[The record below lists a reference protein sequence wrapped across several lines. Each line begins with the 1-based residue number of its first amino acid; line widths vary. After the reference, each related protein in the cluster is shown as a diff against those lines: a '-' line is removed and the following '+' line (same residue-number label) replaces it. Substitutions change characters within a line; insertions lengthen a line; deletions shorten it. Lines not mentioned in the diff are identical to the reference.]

1 MVDDFFYKLYG
12 LFLEIDSIASI
23 CEGRN
28 RKLII
33 SFFGYFSLI
42 AQKQDKKDSE
52 ILKEITE
59 AKIKLKQEFKDYC
72 KINSKFRLPI
82 WNLKQHSTYGAILK
96 NPNISE
102 FFLEFL
108 NAVKKYSEWRSKLG
122 SEQLLLIYKKNLI
135 DRQQY
140 YTNDKKVFEE
150 INKILESVP
159 SDKLDNNK
167 IIKQSLIE
175 FHNAISHLV
184 SIFYGNTEESNI
196 KRAINHFKRGALDS
210 YKSIIKDY
218 YLLKNSGNILYE
230 LDLEKKL
237 INIREN
243 EFRNMGTDNNGDLL
257 KKYENMVNDIINN
270 LP

>member
-1 MVDDFFYKLYG
+1 MVDDFFYKIYG
-12 LFLEIDSIASI
+12 SFLEIDSTASI

-33 SFFGYFSLI
+33 SFFGYFSLV
-42 AQKQDKKDSE
+42 AQKQDEKDLE
-52 ILKEITE
+52 ILKEIEE
-59 AKIKLKQEFKDYC
+59 AKIKLKREFKDYC
-72 KINSKFRLPI
+72 DINRNFRLDI
-82 WNLKQHSTYGAILK
+82 WNKKQHSSYSVILK
-96 NPNISE
+96 NPDISK
-102 FFLEFL
+102 FFSEFL
-108 NAVKKYSEWRSKLG
+108 NAVIKYSEWRNKLN

-150 INKILESVP
+150 INKILVSVP

-218 YLLKNSGNILYE
+218 YLLKNSGNIIYE
-230 LDLEKKL
+230 LDFKKL
-237 INIREN
+237 KEIREK
-243 EFRNMGTDNNGDLL
+243 EFKDIGASNNNSELL
-257 KKYENMVNDIINN
+257 KKYKDIVNDIINN
-270 LP
+270 LS